1 MKPYWNGIIV
11 KRKWNVGLSYF
22 TTSSPC
28 CNMSANR
35 ILIQRRCA
43 DLPQTT
49 SDAGK
54 CIEWQ
59 CWLAKLHT
67 WFEYLCLKKLF
78 KCVHFSF
85 TICNVFLSG
94 PWSQQHRGPYEGWA
108 EQQNSQDAEPRGSG
122 PWPRNGC
129 PLHHLRGG
137 RGLYSSKLTTAS
149 ATCYPLRSEIDRHL
163 CKLQMTSRYLRVGL
177 IFKVSPKKMK

>member
-1 MKPYWNGIIV
+1 
-11 KRKWNVGLSYF
+11 
-22 TTSSPC
+22 
-28 CNMSANR
+28 MSANR
-35 ILIQRRCA
+35 ILTQRRCA
-43 DLPQTT
+43 DLPLTT

-94 PWSQQHRGPYEGWA
+94 PWSQQHRGPYKGWA

-149 ATCYPLRSEIDRHL
+149 ATCYPLRSKIDRQIANDIKIFEIWSDFQGITKKNEIMILFLFYILLKLVACEVHK
-163 CKLQMTSRYLRVGL
+163 CKVHYCSTT
-177 IFKVSPKKMK
+177 